1 MKSASGE
8 EGDRAI
14 GRRRFLN
21 LFLAVG
27 GVATIAALLAGVLRF
42 IEFIPSPQPGG
53 RQVELAW
60 PRVKLVSIRSM
71 QLLKPLK
78 FNYPLVN
85 TPNFL
90 VKLGVKADDGV
101 GPDAD
106 IVAYS
111 GICQHLGCYYEFQP
125 PSSSPACSP
134 SFKAPVAEGYC
145 CCHGGQYDF
154 VHGANVI
161 GGPPPRPVPAV
172 RLEYDEATGDLYAVG
187 MGPPTIF
194 GHGPPG
200 TTDPSLLL
208 KYDLGGGE
216 IVTQDTVLAG
226 V

>member
-1 MKSASGE
+1 MTSADRE
-8 EGDRAI
+8 EEDRAI

-21 LFLAVG
+21 LFLAAG
-27 GVATIAALLAGVLRF
+27 SVAAIAALLEGVFRF
-42 IEFIPSPQPGG
+42 VEFIPSPRAAGK
-53 RQVELAW
+53 QVELAW
-60 PRVKLVSIRSM
+60 PRVKLVNVASLQS
-71 QLLKPLK
+71 LKPIK

-90 VKLGVKADDGV
+90 VKLGVKADDGA
-101 GPDAD
+101 GPNAD

-125 PSSSPACSP
+125 PGSSPACNP
-134 SFKAPVAEGYC
+134 SFKTPVAEGYC

-154 VHGANVI
+154 VHRAKVI
-161 GGPPPRPVPAV
+161 GGPPPTSVPAV

-216 IVTQDTVLAG
+216 IVTQDTVFAG
-226 V
+226 A